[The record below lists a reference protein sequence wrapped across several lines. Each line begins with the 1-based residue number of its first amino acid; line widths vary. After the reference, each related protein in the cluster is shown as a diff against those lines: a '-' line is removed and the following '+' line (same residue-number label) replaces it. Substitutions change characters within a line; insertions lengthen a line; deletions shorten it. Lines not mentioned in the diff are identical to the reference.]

1 MAPWILAGTIAGF
14 SCLAYLLATASLQLS
29 RAPSA
34 ADSLQRAIPWTT
46 RSMAHS
52 APGGRPLAAVLI
64 VAVLAMTFVGSTWR
78 PTNLGP
84 ASLAG
89 HGTSA
94 AAFVSNPAGDV
105 GTAAKTG
112 ADSLEKVPLGFVPNV
127 GQADPRAR
135 FYAQG
140 SGYSFAFT
148 PGAAKLAVAG
158 EGGGVSLD
166 LRFLGANSD
175 ASPEGRG
182 TLPGTANFLYGN
194 DPTKWHTAVPTYG
207 QVAYSE
213 LWPGIDML
221 FAGRDGRLEYTF
233 EVQPGARVKDIGLA
247 YDGADALSIDAEGN
261 LRIQT
266 SAGVLTDSR
275 PDTYQVVDGARVGV
289 ESHFVLRSA
298 TTFGLA
304 VGAYDPRLPLVIDP
318 GLVYSTFLGGSGDDR
333 AFAIAIDAAGNA
345 YVTGSTASTN
355 FPTTLGAYDTSYN
368 GGATDVFVT
377 KLNSSGTVLYST
389 YIGGS
394 SGDQGLAIAVDA
406 NGFAYVTGFTGS
418 SNFPTQKDPL
428 TTPPVS
434 TVYRPTYQGGS
445 TDAFVTKLNQAGTG
459 LVFSTYAGGSGAD
472 QGWGIAVHS
481 SGDVYVTGDTTST
494 NIGVTPAP
502 FRLQQSLS
510 GPMDAFFLRLDRFAA
525 AAAYMTYL
533 GGSGSDSARAIFV
546 DASRNVYLTGGTTSS
561 NFPTV
566 AGSFD
571 TSFNGVE
578 DAFATKLTYG
588 GSMTVG
594 GVSYDTYNYGYSTYL
609 GGSGTDRGLG
619 ITVDGTTRAYLTGLT
634 NSTTFP
640 TTTGAFAT
648 SYGGGANDAF
658 VTKFNPGGGTLAYST
673 YLGGTGDDRGQG
685 IALDAAMDAHVA
697 GRTSS
702 SNFPTTLGAFDTS
715 YNGGDDA
722 FVTKF
727 NPLGSGLLYSTFL
740 GGSNGPSGNND
751 QGMSIAVDT
760 SGNAYVTGLTA
771 SSNFPTTAGA
781 YDTTFN
787 GAPNDAFVTKLDMI
801 GAPYTMTLTPATAT
815 NTAGT
820 QHTVTATV
828 RDFAGRP
835 VPGVT
840 VRFSVSGAN
849 TASGTGSSPTNA
861 MGVATFS
868 YTGNIAGLDNIHAYA
883 DTNNNSM
890 ENAGEPFA
898 NATKVWTAG
907 APATLVLT
915 PATATNVVGTPHI
928 VTATVRDA
936 FGNPVSG
943 VKVYFTVTGP
953 TFPTPASG
961 SCTTLANG
969 QCTFSFTAALPGTN
983 AITAFADTNGNGV
996 RDLTTVPPEP
1006 SGAATKIWT
1015 PPASTAFCEV
1025 TITNGGWIIANN
1037 GDRASF
1043 GGNAKVSNDGT
1054 AIQGQEE
1061 YQDHGPVAPRNV
1073 KATVLLA
1080 TTCDL
1085 SANPKT
1091 ATIYGRATV
1100 NGTGDVVFRIDV
1112 TDGGTGGS
1120 TDTYGIL
1127 MSDGYVSGQH
1137 PLGGGNVDIHK
1148 S

>member
-1 MAPWILAGTIAGF
+1 VVV
-14 SCLAYLLATASLQLS
+14 
-29 RAPSA
+29 
-34 ADSLQRAIPWTT
+34 
-46 RSMAHS
+46 
-52 APGGRPLAAVLI
+52 VLI
-64 VAVLAMTFVGSTWR
+64 VAVWSMVLVGTTWR
-78 PTNLGP
+78 G
-84 ASLAG
+84 AEIARFD
-89 HGTSA
+89 A
-94 AAFVSNPAGDV
+94 AAQGSSVAARVSNPTSDV
-105 GTAAKTG
+105 AAPAKTG
-112 ADSLEKVPLGFVPNV
+112 AGSLEKVPLGFTANV
-127 GQADPRAR
+127 GQAGPAAR

-148 PGAAKLAVAG
+148 RSAANLTLAG
-158 EGGGVSLD
+158 EAGRVSLD
-166 LRFLGANSD
+166 LRFLGANPD
-175 ASPEGRG
+175 ASPQGRA

-194 DPTKWHTAVPTYG
+194 DPTKWHTGVATYG
-207 QVAYSE
+207 QVAYAG

-221 FAGRDGRLEYTF
+221 FAGRDGRLEYTL
-233 EVQPGARVKDIGLA
+233 VAHPGASVNDIGLA

-261 LRIQT
+261 LQIQT
-266 SAGVLTDSR
+266 SAGVLTDTR
-275 PDTYQVVDGARVGV
+275 PATYQVVHGSKVAV
-289 ESHFVLRSA
+289 ESHFMLRSA

-304 VGAYDPRLPLVIDP
+304 VGAYDPNLPLVIDP
-318 GLVYSTFLGGSGDDR
+318 GLVYSTYLGGSSDDNG
-333 AFAIAIDAAGNA
+333 FGIAIDPTGSA
-345 YVTGSTASTN
+345 YVTGFTASN
-355 FPTTLGAYDTSYN
+355 PFPTTAGAADTTFN
-368 GGATDVFVT
+368 GGQDVFVT
-377 KLNSSGTVLYST
+377 KLNPAGTAVLYST

-394 SGDQGLAIAVDA
+394 SNDQGLAIAVDA
-406 NGFAYVTGFTGS
+406 TGNAYVTGFTGS
-418 SNFPTQKDPL
+418 TNYPTRFDPAQV
-428 TTPPVS
+428 PPGS
-434 TVYRPTYQGGS
+434 FIYRSTYQGGS
-445 TDAFVTKLNQAGTG
+445 TDAFVTKLNSTG
-459 LVFSTYAGGSGAD
+459 GFVFSTFVGGSGAD

-481 SGDVYVTGDTTST
+481 SGDIYVTGDTTST

-533 GGSGSDSARAIFV
+533 GGSGSDSARAIV
-546 DASRNVYLTGGTTSS
+546 IDGSRNVYLTGGTTSS

-609 GGSGTDRGLG
+609 GGSNVDRGLG
-619 ITVDGTTRAYLTGLT
+619 ITVDGTNRAYLTGLT
-634 NSTTFP
+634 SSTDFP
-640 TTTGAFAT
+640 TTAGAFAT

-658 VTKFNPGGGTLAYST
+658 VTKFNPGGGTLAYSM

-702 SNFPTTLGAFDTS
+702 SNFPTTPGAFDTS

-722 FVTKF
+722 FVTKL
-727 NPLGSGLLYSTFL
+727 NPAGSAPLLYSTFL
-740 GGSNGPSGNND
+740 GGSSGPTGNND
-751 QGMSIAVDT
+751 RGMAIAVDAT
-760 SGNAYVTGLTA
+760 ANAYVTGLTA
-771 SSNFPTTAGA
+771 SSNFPTTVGA
-781 YDTTFN
+781 YDTTYN
-787 GAPNDAFVTKLDMI
+787 GGNADAFVTKLDMI
-801 GAPYTMTLTPATAT
+801 GAPYSMTLTPPTAT

-820 QHTVTATV
+820 PHTVTATV

-861 MGVATFS
+861 MGVATFT
-868 YTGNIAGLDNIHAYA
+868 YTGNFAGLDNIHAYA

-890 ENAGEPFA
+890 ENTGEPFA
-898 NATKVWTAG
+898 NATKIWTA
-907 APATLVLT
+907 ANPATLVLT
-915 PATATNVVGTPHI
+915 PPTATNVVGTPHI
-928 VTATVRDA
+928 VTATVKDA

-943 VKVYFTVTGP
+943 VRVYLTVTGP
-953 TFPTPASG
+953 TFPSPASG

-1061 YQDHGPVAPRNV
+1061 YQDHGPIAPRNV
-1073 KATVLLA
+1073 KATVLTA

-1085 SANPKT
+1085 TANPKT

-1100 NGTGDVVFRIDV
+1100 NGAGDVVFRIDV